1 MRYFEELALYWVCFG
16 HNDISKNG
24 TPEPPFLAFQA
35 MAILVNTAAGFKDI
49 NWLAGWLD
57 ESMFLK

>member
-1 MRYFEELALYWVCFG
+1 LRYFEILALYWVCFG

-24 TPEPPFLAFQA
+24 TEPPFLAFQA

-49 NWLAGWLD
+49 NWLAG
-57 ESMFLK
+57 